1 MVFGICYLNFT
12 SMINALKFLAFLLLF
27 ASCSASKKAKK
38 DQNANALKPQ
48 TAEYLLEKMSAQH
61 FDADWIN
68 AKAKIHFESEVQ
80 NESFNVTIRMKS
92 DSLIWMN
99 VKKLSVEGARILID
113 KDSVYVL
120 NRLDKEYYV
129 RGLDFV
135 EQEYNLPADFKAL
148 QTMILGNPYLLIGQ
162 TYTTTTQQEQYRL
175 SSKEGSEMLNDY
187 WLNGLSLMVE
197 QMSFLDLRYNR
208 KLVVGLADYRPIE
221 DQTFAFQRNYQ
232 MTSEQTGEINVKIK
246 FSKLERNIPKSM
258 PFSVSS
264 RYKRVD

>member
-1 MVFGICYLNFT
+1 
-12 SMINALKFLAFLLLF
+12 MINTLKLLTLLLLF
-27 ASCSASKKAKK
+27 ASCNASKKAQ
-38 DQNANALKPQ
+38 QNQEANTLKPQ
-48 TAEYLLEKMSAQH
+48 SAEYLLDKMETQH
-61 FDADWIN
+61 FDAAWIN
-68 AKAKIHFESEVQ
+68 AKAKIHFESDVR
-80 NESFNVTIRMKS
+80 NESFNVTIRMRS

-113 KDSVYVL
+113 KDSVHVL

-135 EQEYNLPADFKAL
+135 EQKFNLPADFKAL
-148 QTMILGNPYLLIGQ
+148 QTMILGNPYLLAGQ
-162 TYTTTTQQEQYRL
+162 EYTATTQQEQYRI

-187 WLNGLSLMVE
+187 WLNSLSFMLE

-208 KLVVGLADYRPIE
+208 KLVVGLSDYQPVE
-221 DQTFAFQRNYQ
+221 DQVFSFQRNYQ
-232 MTSEQTGEINVKIK
+232 MQSDQTGEVRVKIK
-246 FSKLERNIPKSM
+246 FSKIERNIPKSM